1 MSLRKRLTIW
11 YSALLVAIIVV
22 MGMAVYGIMQ
32 WALINDIDS
41 MLDETADLINN
52 NSSFVPLQG
61 YEPSIPFGIDLPSLD
76 VFRASGVEV
85 QVWLKHE
92 GNYHFVDSSANLRG
106 YDQPLDADM
115 LGTQTNV
122 YHNVSI
128 GGSEWRVRTSPIVF
142 GQNVVGSIQVAGS
155 LAPVHQAL
163 RGLLFTILFSGAIAG
178 LGAALLSRV
187 LARRVIQPITDITQA
202 ASYIAGAKDLSTRL
216 EYDGPMDEIGQLNA
230 VFNQMMQRLEHIF
243 TVQQRF
249 VADISHELRTPLT
262 TVRGNVE
269 LIKRYGVDDQGIEAI
284 YSEVDRMSRLVNDL
298 LMLARAD
305 YGGLEIELHPL
316 DLDSLI
322 MDVFQ
327 NGKSMAHAKARALE
341 FKLTHIEPLQ
351 INGNP
356 DRMKQVLFN
365 LIDNAIKHTLDGGT
379 IALSLARQGQYAVIR
394 VSDTG
399 IGIPPEHVERI
410 FDRFY
415 QTDPSRVHHNHSD
428 GFGLGLSIAKWI
440 VEAHQGTITVESQPQ
455 RGTTFIISVPLLGAH
470 LEDDDDSATRI
481 ITKTRVAISRRK
493 RDENPVKP

>member
-1 MSLRKRLTIW
+1 MSLRKRLTLW
-11 YSALLVAIIVV
+11 YSALLVAIIVG

-32 WALINDIDS
+32 WALINDIDA
-41 MLDETADLINN
+41 MLDETAELINN
-52 NSSFVPLQG
+52 NSRFVPLQG
-61 YEPSIPFGIDLPSLD
+61 YDRSVPFGIDLPSLD

-85 QVWLKHE
+85 QVWLLHE
-92 GNYHFVDSSANLRG
+92 GNYHFVDSSANLRD
-106 YDQPLDADM
+106 YDRPLDADM
-115 LGTQTNV
+115 LGTQKKV

-128 GGSEWRVRTSPIVF
+128 GGSEWRVRTSPITF
-142 GQNVVGSIQVAGS
+142 GDRVVGSIQVAGS

-163 RGLLFTILFSGAIAG
+163 RGLLLTILFSGAVAAI
-178 LGAALLSRV
+178 GAAIMSRV

-269 LIKRYGVDDQGIEAI
+269 LIKRYGVDDHSIEAI

-316 DLDSLI
+316 DLDSLM

-327 NGKSMAHAKARALE
+327 NAKGMARAKGRALE

-351 INGNP
+351 INGSP

-365 LIDNAIKHTLDGGT
+365 LIDNAIKHTDDGGT
-379 IALSLARQGQYAVIR
+379 ISLSLARQGQYAVMR

-399 IGIPPEHVERI
+399 VGIPPEHVERI

-415 QTDPSRVHHNHSD
+415 QTDPSRAHHDPND

-440 VEAHQGTITVESQPQ
+440 VEAHHGTISVESQLHK
-455 RGTTFIISVPLLGAH
+455 GTTFVISIPLLGAA
-470 LEDDDDSATRI
+470 LQYDESATKI

-493 RDENPVKP
+493 PDENGVKP